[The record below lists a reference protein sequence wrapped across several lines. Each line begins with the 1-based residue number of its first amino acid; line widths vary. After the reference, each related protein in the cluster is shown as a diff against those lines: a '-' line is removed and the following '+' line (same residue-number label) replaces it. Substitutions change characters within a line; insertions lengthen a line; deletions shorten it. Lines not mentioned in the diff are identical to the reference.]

1 MATVKVKSSI
11 EVNIDDKLYQF
22 VCDSDSPLGAV
33 HDALCQ
39 MRILVVQKIAE
50 MDVSKQEPKQEGS

>member
-1 MATVKVKSSI
+1 MAAVKVKSSI

-22 VCDSDSPLGAV
+22 VCDSDAPLGAC

-39 MRILVVQKIAE
+39 MRGVVVNKIAE
-50 MDVSKQEPKQEGS
+50 MDKCKEEPKQEGS